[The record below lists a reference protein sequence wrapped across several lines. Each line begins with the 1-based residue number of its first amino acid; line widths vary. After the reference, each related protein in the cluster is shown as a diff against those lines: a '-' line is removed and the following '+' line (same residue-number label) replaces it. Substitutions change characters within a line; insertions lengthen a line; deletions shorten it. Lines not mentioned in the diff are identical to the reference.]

1 MFRSPHPLV
10 LIAFLL
16 LGACGGEQRKAA
28 ERPDDDPLLTSAL
41 ADPIMVDRQLAD
53 QNLADVAVL
62 PAGALAIEVPPELA
76 GPDTAGAAKG
86 DAAGLTGGVQ
96 RAPAAGSA
104 LPSDKALRDAV
115 SAAQLATAA
124 GVSSTGCIA
133 QITYGARFAAAM
145 PPSLPV
151 YPRGAVQ
158 EAAGTDAGGCG
169 LRAVT
174 YVTPV
179 APGDVIDFYYTLA
192 HAAKRAAQHRGY
204 GDGRILAGSGW
215 LVQVRPLPSG
225 LSQVDLVSAE
235 K

>member
-1 MFRSPHPLV
+1 MAWPFHPLA
-10 LIAFLL
+10 LIALML
-16 LGACGGEQRKAA
+16 LGACGGESRKVA

-53 QNLADVAVL
+53 QNLADVAVV

-86 DAAGLTGGVQ
+86 DAAALTGGVQ
-96 RAPAAGSA
+96 RAPAAEPALSA
-104 LPSDKALRDAV
+104 DKALRDAMN
-115 SAAQLATAA
+115 AGQLAAAA
-124 GVSSTGCIA
+124 GVARADCVA
-133 QITYGARFAAAM
+133 QITSGARYAAAL

-174 YVTPV
+174 YVTSV
-179 APGDVIDFYYTLA
+179 SPGDVIDFYYTLA
-192 HAAKRAAQHRGY
+192 RASKRAAQHRGND
-204 GDGRILAGSGW
+204 DGQVLAGSGW
-215 LVQVRPLPSG
+215 LIHVRSLPSG

-235 K
+235 R